1 MIISRVYLI
10 KTNLFVVLKRF
21 KILKKIKKHVCL
33 WFFGKRNFTELI
45 CCFFANID
53 LNIQLL

>member
-33 WFFGKRNFTELI
+33 WFLVKEIL
-45 CCFFANID
+45 
-53 LNIQLL
+53 QS

>member
-1 MIISRVYLI
+1 M
-10 KTNLFVVLKRF
+10 VLKRF

-45 CCFFANID
+45 CCFFCKYRFKYSI
-53 LNIQLL
+53 IMKLLFCNC